1 MTFSPQLVTLGKY
14 LAGEFDNRQ
23 QALEQPAWY
32 VHLKLWIRPVP
43 IFTNDSITLFAEQA
57 NIINLNQPYRPRIL
71 RLRQQENMQ
80 VEYYMFRDLA
90 KARGGGQNKNL
101 LSQIT
106 PEDLEFLP
114 NCTLNVQVESANSG
128 SYLFKTY
135 PATDTPCSFCYQGNT
150 YQVYLG
156 FSATAEEL
164 KTDDKGINPDTGA
177 ATWGALMGSYCFTKR
192 QDFAAELFI

>member
-1 MTFSPQLVTLGKY
+1 
-14 LAGEFDNRQ
+14 
-23 QALEQPAWY
+23 
-32 VHLKLWIRPVP
+32 
-43 IFTNDSITLFAEQA
+43 
-57 NIINLNQPYRPRIL
+57 
-71 RLRQQENMQ
+71 MQ

-192 QDFAAELFI
+192 EDFAAKLFI